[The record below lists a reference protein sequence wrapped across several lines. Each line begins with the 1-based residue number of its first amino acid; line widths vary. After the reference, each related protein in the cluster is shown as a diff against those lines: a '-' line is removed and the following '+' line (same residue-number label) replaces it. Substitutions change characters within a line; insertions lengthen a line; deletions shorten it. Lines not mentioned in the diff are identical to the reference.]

1 MAAQLAHDAPDESI
15 EDTNAMV
22 IARSREESGV
32 AMLAQRGHRRAR
44 IKARQAVKVGGPP
57 RANGAVVRAREDAP
71 ILREHSE
78 GTQRALR
85 GHSERHQDGHQT
97 AIKVKHL
104 EGECLRLLACN
115 EGGHS
120 ACNDALG
127 EGLRR
132 EPTHS
137 AAVA

>member
-1 MAAQLAHDAPDESI
+1 MATQLAHDAPDECI
-15 EDTNAMV
+15 EDTDAMV

-78 GTQRALR
+78 GTQRALS
-85 GHSERHQDGHQT
+85 GHSEGTQRALREASRWPSDGDQ
-97 AIKVKHL
+97 
-104 EGECLRLLACN
+104 GE
-115 EGGHS
+115 
-120 ACNDALG
+120 ALG
-127 EGLRR
+127 GRV
-132 EPTHS
+132 P
-137 AAVA
+137 